1 MRLRFNG
8 LWRDVSFMKLWAGQ
22 AISLFGSQITF
33 LALPLTAVLVL
44 DATPAQM
51 GILVA
56 VAALPSLLIGLFVG
70 VWVDH
75 YRRRPILIVAG
86 LARAV
91 LLCVVPVAAIL
102 DLLRIEHLYIVG
114 FLMSVLGLFSGV
126 AHRSFLP
133 SLVGREHLV
142 EANSKLE
149 LGNSVAEIAGQG
161 VAGWLVQVV
170 TAPIAIVADAI
181 SSLVSAVLIGLMRVS
196 EPVPKPSEQQNIR
209 KEIGE
214 GLELVLR
221 DRILRSIAGSLSTL
235 YLFNSVLEAVFV
247 LYVTQELQIGAGL
260 LGLIFAV
267 GSVGFLVGAI
277 LPGWVARRFGWG
289 PGIIVGLLLVGLS
302 DLLIPLVRGSVV
314 VTVAVAAL
322 MTAQFFFGLGL
333 VIFNVGQVS
342 LRQAM
347 TPDELQG
354 RMNATMLFLAG
365 AVVPLGGLLGGA
377 LGEIIGLR
385 PTLLLAA
392 CGEILS
398 VLWLLLSPIRS
409 QREQPVL
416 VDERGVMSDG
426 GPSEFSQPV
435 AACRSTKMPRTQS

>member
-1 MRLRFNG
+1 MRLRFDG
-8 LWRDVSFMKLWAGQ
+8 LWRDANFMKLWAGQ

-51 GILVA
+51 GILMA
-56 VAALPSLLIGLFVG
+56 VEALPSLLIGLFVG

-75 YRRRPILIVAG
+75 YRRRPILIVADLG
-86 LARAV
+86 RAV
-91 LLCVVPVAAIL
+91 LLGAVPVTAIL
-102 DLLRIEHLYIVG
+102 GLLRLEHLYVVC
-114 FLMSVLGLFSGV
+114 FLVSALGLFFGV

-149 LGNSVAEIAGQG
+149 LSNSVAEIVGPG
-161 VAGWLVQVV
+161 VAGGLVQVV
-170 TAPIAIVADAI
+170 TAPIAIAVDAI
-181 SSLVSAVLIGLMRVS
+181 SFLVSALLLGLIGVS
-196 EPVPKPSEQQNIR
+196 EPVPRAAEQQQNIR
-209 KEIGE
+209 KEMGE

-221 DRILRSIAGSLSTL
+221 DRLLRSIAGCLSTL
-235 YLFNSVLEAVFV
+235 YLFNSVLEAVFI
-247 LYVTQELQIGAGL
+247 LYVTQELGIEAGL
-260 LGLIFAV
+260 LGLIFAG
-267 GSVGFLVGAI
+267 GSVGFLMGA
-277 LPGWVARRFGWG
+277 LLLGWVVRRFGWG
-289 PGIIVGLLLVGLS
+289 PGIMVGLLLVGLS

-314 VTVAVAAL
+314 IAVAVL

-333 VIFNVGQVS
+333 VIFNAGQVS

-354 RMNATMLFLAG
+354 RMNATMSFLAG

-377 LGEIIGLR
+377 LGETLGLR

-392 CGEILS
+392 LGEILS

-416 VDERGVMSDG
+416 VDSRSVTSSG
-426 GPSEFSQPV
+426 GSSES
-435 AACRSTKMPRTQS
+435 A

>member
-1 MRLRFNG
+1 MRLRSNG
-8 LWRDVSFMKLWAGQ
+8 LWRDVNFMKLWAGQ

-56 VAALPSLLIGLFVG
+56 VEALPSLLIGLFVG

-75 YRRRPILIVAG
+75 YRRRPILIVAD

-102 DLLRIEHLYIVG
+102 DLLRIEHLYINGLLV
-114 FLMSVLGLFSGV
+114 SVLGLFYGV

-149 LGNSVAEIAGQG
+149 LGNSVAEIVGQG
-161 VAGWLVQVV
+161 VAGGLVQVV
-170 TAPIAIVADAI
+170 TAPIAIAADAI
-181 SSLVSAVLIGLMRVS
+181 SSLVSALLLGLMRVS
-196 EPVPKPSEQQNIR
+196 EPVPKPSEQQNIG

-221 DRILRSIAGSLSTL
+221 DRLLRSIAGCLSTL
-235 YLFNSVLEAVFV
+235 YLFNSVLEAVFI

-322 MTAQFFFGLGL
+322 TTAQFFFGLGL

-354 RMNATMLFLAG
+354 RMNATMIFLAG

-377 LGEIIGLR
+377 LGETIGLR

-398 VLWLLLSPIRS
+398 VLWLLLSPLRS

-416 VDERGVMSDG
+416 AD
-426 GPSEFSQPV
+426 
-435 AACRSTKMPRTQS
+435 